1 MDVVSHVPALFL
13 SIQEVR
19 MDNVKETWNSTTTAK
34 RIGLPSGKA
43 LDVARHRQ
51 SIDLPFIR
59 VGKRIRYDPET
70 VEKWLKQKT
79 VIPTV
84 MTTRRRRRS

>member
-1 MDVVSHVPALFL
+1 M
-13 SIQEVR
+13 
-19 MDNVKETWNSTTTAK
+19 NTVKETWNSATAAK

-43 LDVARHRQ
+43 LDVARYRN

-70 VEKWLKQKT
+70 VEAWLKQKT
-79 VIPTV
+79 VVPVTKRH
-84 MTTRRRRRS
+84 RR